1 MLSTSATALLAL
13 LSGVTAASSLARQ
26 AKTCTVKAGGSNATD
41 DAPAILEAFRECG
54 QDATVVFEPATY
66 HINSVMN
73 VTWLRNVKIDLQGT
87 LSWGTDISYWLN
99 NSLPVGYQ
107 NQSTAFIL
115 GGDGITLDGHGHGTF
130 DGNGDDWYRFIR
142 QQPNTSN
149 YPGRP
154 HAITFNGLT
163 NSVIRGVRFLRS
175 QMWTMSIIHSHNNTL
190 DSIFINNTGNTVQ
203 SSNTDGADTFY
214 SSNIRFNNWTVYNG
228 DDSIS
233 MKANSTDISVTNSKF
248 YNGLGIALGSIGQ
261 YKGVFE
267 TMERLHFENISY
279 FNTLHAVYVKTWT
292 NDQNG
297 YPPNGGGGGLGYASN
312 VVAKNIEMEG
322 MRGGAFTISQCTRFS
337 GAPGTGNCTN
347 SQFQVRD
354 LEVRNARGTTKDK
367 RVASF
372 QCSAVAPCTDIS
384 LHDIDVR
391 FSNGTAAPDY
401 LCGNVVNPQGFT
413 CTGPPC
419 VGGSATG
426 GC

>member
-1 MLSTSATALLAL
+1 MLSTSAIALLAL
-13 LSGVTAASSLARQ
+13 LSGVTTAASVARQ

-41 DAPAILEAFRECG
+41 DAPAIIEAFRECS
-54 QDATVVFEPATY
+54 QDATVIFEPTTY

-73 VTWLRNVKIDLQGT
+73 VTWLQNVKIDLQGT
-87 LSWGTDISYWLN
+87 LLWGTNISYWLE

-130 DGNGDDWYRFIR
+130 NGNGDDWYRFIR
-142 QQPNTSN
+142 QQPNSSN

-154 HAITFNGLT
+154 HAITLDGLT
-163 NSVIRGVRFLRS
+163 NSVIHGVRFLRS

-190 DSIFINNTGNTVQ
+190 DSIFVNNTGNTVQ
-203 SSNTDGADTFY
+203 SSNTDGADTFF
-214 SSNIRFNNWTVYNG
+214 SSDIRFNNWTVYNG

-261 YKGVFE
+261 YKGAFE

-279 FNTLHAVYVKTWT
+279 FNTLHAVYFKTWT

-312 VVAKNIEMEG
+312 IVAKNLEMEG

-337 GAPGTGNCTN
+337 GAPGVGNCTN
-347 SQFQVRD
+347 SQFQIRD
-354 LEVRNARGTTKDK
+354 FEVQNARGTTKDK

-384 LHDIDVR
+384 LYDIDVK
-391 FSNGTAAPDY
+391 FSNGTAAPGY